1 MKKLLLV
8 IILILYSCKND
19 PLSVG
24 IFSGNSSNFNG
35 YNLKFIDD
43 NQAILFL
50 PNKIVCNKYNINQIE
65 LNVKKIDNNAIML
78 YYLNKDFKEY
88 NLIEWA
94 EYCLNSTPLLKRIKW
109 EDSYVSRYGYVQKRF
124 MDNVSINPTAVSGI
138 QANQVLDNND
148 ELYMRLWRV
157 AYDNGYKHDVS
168 RLYRLLHNKN
178 EALSDIYEL
187 AIKRKELFKD
197 EYGPSTQFKKYS
209 EISFKEFKTL
219 LDIDTIQIINE
230 NYLNII
236 KHTEELSLITNVLI
250 NKILIVKSLEKK
262 ISIGMGDKVFFEVLK
277 K

>member
-8 IILILYSCKND
+8 IILILYSCKNN
-19 PLSVG
+19 PLSEG
-24 IFSGNSSNFNG
+24 IFSGNSSNFIG

-50 PNKIVCNKYNINQIE
+50 PNKIVCNKHNINQIE

-78 YYLNKDFKEY
+78 YYSNKDFKEY

-109 EDSYVSRYGYVQKRF
+109 EESYVSRYGYVPKRF

-168 RLYRLLHNKN
+168 RLNRVLHKNN

-187 AIKRKELFKD
+187 AIKKKELFKD
-197 EYGPSTQFKKYS
+197 EYGSSTQFKKYN

-230 NYLNII
+230 NYLNIV

-250 NKILIVKSLEKK
+250 NKILIVKNLEKK
-262 ISIGMGDKVFFEVLK
+262 ISIGIGDKVLFEVFK